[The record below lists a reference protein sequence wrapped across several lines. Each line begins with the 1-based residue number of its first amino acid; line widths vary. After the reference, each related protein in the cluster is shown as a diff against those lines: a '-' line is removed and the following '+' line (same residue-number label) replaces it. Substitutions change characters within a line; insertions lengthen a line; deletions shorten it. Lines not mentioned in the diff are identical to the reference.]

1 MMEHNPADGPDH
13 GRGPGFL
20 SCLLAAI
27 SLVFPVSVY
36 YIGGGMGAGV
46 AFPFF
51 RYQQTYLGASLITLW
66 RDIDLVT
73 SGAISG
79 RSALVPF
86 FWLGGVLLCCAACGF
101 AYWYF
106 RHQAETNRT
115 YAGVCLMAAAT
126 AYTGGII
133 AQYGFSFS
141 GSAGF
146 AVPIGAALLFVAG
159 WFVASGFPGI
169 AQWDAD
175 EEAAPVDEASGDV
188 FGEE

>member
-1 MMEHNPADGPDH
+1 MEHKPVDGPDRS
-13 GRGPGFL
+13 RGPAIL
-20 SCLLAAI
+20 SCLLAAV
-27 SLVFPVSVY
+27 SLIFPVSVY

-73 SGAISG
+73 SGAITG

-86 FWLGGVLLCCAACGF
+86 FWLAGVFLCCVACGF
-101 AYWYF
+101 AYRYS
-106 RHQAETNRT
+106 RLHAESGRT
-115 YAGVCLMAAAT
+115 YAGGCLMVAAV

-133 AQYGFSFS
+133 AQYGFSFA

-146 AVPIGAALLFVAG
+146 AVPVGAVFLFVAG

-169 AQWDAD
+169 GQWDAD
-175 EEAAPVDEASGDV
+175 EEAVPGDEGPVAV
-188 FGEE
+188 PGEE